1 MSLPPKEKIIL
12 WAEWLWNF
20 RWRLWAHTDGLV
32 RVQHEDDG
40 WLPQPLSPDRCPPA
54 SRCDALLK
62 VSQQKIELL
71 TYIDMVLMI
80 EKGIH
85 EGISEI

>member
-20 RWRLWAHTDGLV
+20 RWRLWAHTDGLE

-54 SRCDALLK
+54 SRCDDLLK

>member
-20 RWRLWAHTDGLV
+20 RWRLWAHTDGLE

-40 WLPQPLSPDRCPPA
+40 WLPQPLSPERCPPA
-54 SRCDALLK
+54 SRCFWR
-62 VSQQKIELL
+62 VQKCLSWEL
-71 TYIDMVLMI
+71 
-80 EKGIH
+80 
-85 EGISEI
+85 